1 MRYKIG
7 SVNRFYRKILIFT
20 RSLFEFCNSKNHNFL
35 EAVNSTSFK
44 SNSNQNNFEM
54 KIKLIILLIGFSL
67 IGYSQ
72 KKVAKNPAKIKP
84 KAEFVADLMSKMT
97 IEEKIYQTV
106 QFTSDG
112 TLTGPK
118 SGDNFITRIQ
128 QGKVGSILNATGAK
142 ETKEIQ
148 RINLENSRLKIPL
161 LFGHDVIHGYKTI
174 FPINLGMASS
184 FDPKAVELAAQIAAA
199 EASSAGVH
207 WTFAPMVDIA
217 RDARW
222 GRVSEG
228 SGEDGFLGI
237 QMAIANVKGFQGD
250 DLSKNN
256 TILACTKHFAA
267 YGAAEAGRDY
277 NTVDLSE
284 RVLRE
289 TYLPVFKATVD
300 AGVKTFM
307 TSFNEISGV
316 PSTANKFLLLDVLKG
331 EWNFD
336 GMVVTDYTGINE
348 MVAHGFATDEKNAG
362 ELAMNAGVDMDMVGG
377 VYMNYLKKSYDEG
390 KVSLTQIDDAC
401 KRILDVKYDL
411 GLFED
416 PYRYSDEKREKET
429 LLKPEFLDASLE
441 VAKKSMVLLKN
452 KNNVLPLKNNQ
463 KIAFVGPLVTDEY
476 NIIGSWAAL
485 GDRNGFST
493 SVKEGVTNYLK
504 NVSNVTFDQG
514 VEIQSTKRDLMQK
527 ALENAKNADVIV
539 AIMGESENMSGEA
552 ACRTSIDLPGL
563 QKEFLSE
570 LKKIGK
576 PIVLVLLNGRP
587 LTLTWENDNMDA
599 ILEAWWPGTRG
610 GDAIAQT
617 LFGANNPSGKLPITF
632 PRNVG
637 QLPLYYNHKNTGR
650 PYLGHTDTEQKYK
663 SQYIDVSNSPLYPFG
678 YGLSY
683 TIFEY
688 SNLKISNDKIKFGER
703 LKVSVD
709 VKNTGNYDGQEVV
722 QLYIRDLVG
731 SVTRPIKELK
741 GFEKITLSKGETK
754 SVSFEISSEDLKFYN
769 IDMKNVAEAG
779 NFEVFVGG
787 NSDTDRK
794 ASFELLK

>member
-1 MRYKIG
+1 
-7 SVNRFYRKILIFT
+7 
-20 RSLFEFCNSKNHNFL
+20 
-35 EAVNSTSFK
+35 
-44 SNSNQNNFEM
+44 M
-54 KIKLIILLIGFSL
+54 KIKLILLFIGFSV

-72 KKVAKNPAKIKP
+72 KKTDKKNIIIKP

-112 TLTGPK
+112 TITGPK
-118 SGDNFITRIQ
+118 SGENFITRIQ
-128 QGKVGSILNATGAK
+128 QGKVGSILNATGANA
-142 ETKEIQ
+142 TREIQ

-184 FDPKAVELAAQIAAA
+184 WDPKAVELAARIAAT

-228 SGEDGFLGI
+228 SGEDSFLGT
-237 QMAIANVKGFQGD
+237 QMAVANVKGFQGD
-250 DLSKNN
+250 DLSKTN
-256 TILACTKHFAA
+256 TILACAKHFAA
-267 YGAAEAGRDY
+267 YGAVEAGRDY
-277 NTVDLSE
+277 NTVNMSE
-284 RVLRE
+284 RVLRD
-289 TYLPVFKATVD
+289 TYFPAFEATVH

-307 TSFNEISGV
+307 MAFNEIAGV
-316 PSTANKFLLLDVLKG
+316 PSTGSKFLIRDVLKG
-331 EWNFD
+331 EWKFD
-336 GMVVTDYTGINE
+336 GLVVSDYTGINE
-348 MVAHGFATDEKNAG
+348 LVAHGFASDNKNAG
-362 ELAMNAGVDMDMVGG
+362 ELSLQAGVDMDMVSAA
-377 VYMNYLKKSYDEG
+377 YMNYTKQSYDEG
-390 KVSLTQIDDAC
+390 KVTLAQIDDAC

-429 LLKPEFLDASLE
+429 IYKPEFLEASLE
-441 VAKKSMVLLKN
+441 IAKKSLVLLKN
-452 KNNVLPLKNNQ
+452 SNNILPLKTNQ
-463 KIAFVGPLVTDEY
+463 KIAFVGPLVSDEY

-485 GDRNGFST
+485 GDRNGFAT

-514 VEIQSTKRDLMQK
+514 VEIQSKKRDLMQK
-527 ALENAKNADVIV
+527 AIENAKNADVIV
-539 AIMGESENMSGEA
+539 AIMGEKENMTGEA
-552 ACRTSIDLPGL
+552 ASQTNIDLPGL
-563 QKEFLSE
+563 QKEFLAE
-570 LKKIGK
+570 LKKLGK

-587 LTLTWENDNMDA
+587 LTLTWENENMDA

-617 LFGANNPSGKLPITF
+617 LFGANNPNGKLPMSF

-650 PYLGHTDTEQKYK
+650 PYLGLSDPEQKYK
-663 SQYIDVSNSPLYPFG
+663 SRYTDVDNSPLFPFG
-678 YGLSY
+678 FGLSY
-683 TIFEY
+683 TTFEY
-688 SNLKISNDKIKFGER
+688 SNMKISSDKINFDEKLKISI
-703 LKVSVD
+703 D
-709 VKNTGNYDGQEVV
+709 VKNAGNYDGQEVV
-722 QLYIRDLVG
+722 QLYARDLVG
-731 SVTRPIKELK
+731 SVTRPVKELK
-741 GFEKITLSKGETK
+741 GFEKINLKKGETK

-769 IDMKNVAEAG
+769 LDMKNEAEVG
-779 NFEVFVGG
+779 SFEVFVGG
-787 NSDTDRK
+787 NSDTDKK
-794 ASFELLK
+794 ASFELVK

>member
-1 MRYKIG
+1 M
-7 SVNRFYRKILIFT
+7 
-20 RSLFEFCNSKNHNFL
+20 KNG
-35 EAVNSTSFK
+35 
-44 SNSNQNNFEM
+44 
-54 KIKLIILLIGFSL
+54 LIIALLCFSL

-72 KKVAKNPAKIKP
+72 KKATKKEIKIKP
-84 KAEFVADLMSKMT
+84 KAEFVAELMSKMT
-97 IEEKIYQTV
+97 VDEKIYQTV

-112 TLTGPK
+112 SVTGPK

-142 ETKEIQ
+142 ATREIQ

-184 FDPKAVELAAQIAAA
+184 WDPKAVELAARVAAT
-199 EASSAGVH
+199 EASAGGIH
-207 WTFAPMVDIA
+207 WTFAPMVDIS

-228 SGEDGFLGI
+228 SGEDSFLGI

-277 NTVDLSE
+277 NTVDMSE

-289 TYLPVFKATVD
+289 TYLPAFKATVD

-316 PSTANKFLLLDVLKG
+316 PSTGNKFLLRDVLKG
-331 EWNFD
+331 EWKFD
-336 GMVVTDYTGINE
+336 GLVVTDYTGMNE
-348 MVAHGFATDEKNAG
+348 MVAHGFALDNKNAG
-362 ELAMNAGVDMDMVGG
+362 EIAMKAGVDMDMVGG
-377 VYMNYLKKSYDEG
+377 VYMNYLKQSYDEG
-390 KVSLTQIDDAC
+390 KVSLAEIDDAC

-416 PYRYSDEKREKET
+416 AYRYSDEKREKAT
-429 LLKPEFLDASLE
+429 IYKPEFLEASLE
-441 VAKKSMVLLKN
+441 VAKKSLVLLKN
-452 KNNVLPLKNNQ
+452 SNQILPLNSNQ
-463 KIAFVGPLVTDEY
+463 KIAFVGPLVSDEY

-485 GDRNGFST
+485 GDRNGFAT
-493 SVKEGVTNYLK
+493 SVKEGVTNFLGK
-504 NVSNVTFDQG
+504 TTNVTFDTG
-514 VEIQSTKRDLMQK
+514 VEIQSSNRELMQK

-539 AIMGESENMSGEA
+539 AVMGERENMSGEA
-552 ACRTSIDLPGL
+552 GSQTNIDLPGL
-563 QKEFLSE
+563 QKEFLAE
-570 LKKIGK
+570 LKKLGK
-576 PIVLVLLNGRP
+576 PIVLVLMNGRP

-599 ILEAWWPGTRG
+599 ILETWWSGTRG

-617 LFGANNPSGKLPITF
+617 LFGANNPNGKLPITF
-632 PRNVG
+632 PRNIG
-637 QLPLYYNHKNTGR
+637 QIPLYYNHKNTGR
-650 PYLGHTDTEQKYK
+650 PYLGLSDPEQKYK
-663 SQYIDVSNSPLYPFG
+663 SRYTDVDNSALYPFG
-678 YGLSY
+678 FGLSY
-683 TIFEY
+683 TTFEY
-688 SNLKISNDKIKFGER
+688 SNLKISSDIIKFKE
-703 LKVSVD
+703 KVKIAVD

-731 SVTRPIKELK
+731 SVTRPVKELK
-741 GFEKITLSKGETK
+741 GFEKIDLKKGETRT
-754 SVSFEISSEDLKFYN
+754 VTFEISSDDLKFYT
-769 IDMKNVAEAG
+769 IDMKNEAEAG
-779 NFEVFVGG
+779 QFDVFVGG
-787 NSDTDRK
+787 SSSTDSK
-794 ASFELLK
+794 VSFELK

>member
-1 MRYKIG
+1 
-7 SVNRFYRKILIFT
+7 
-20 RSLFEFCNSKNHNFL
+20 
-35 EAVNSTSFK
+35 
-44 SNSNQNNFEM
+44 M
-54 KIKLIILLIGFSL
+54 KIKLIILFISFSL

-72 KKVAKNPAKIKP
+72 KSKDKKTIIIKP

-112 TLTGPK
+112 TITGPK
-118 SGDNFITRIQ
+118 SGENFITRIQ

-142 ETKEIQ
+142 QTREIQ

-174 FPINLGMASS
+174 FPLNLGMASS
-184 FDPKAVELAAQIAAA
+184 WDPKAVELAARIAAT
-199 EASSAGVH
+199 EAASGGVH
-207 WTFAPMVDIA
+207 WTFAPVVDIA

-228 SGEDGFLGI
+228 SGEDSYLGT

-250 DLSKNN
+250 DLSKTN
-256 TILACTKHFAA
+256 TILACAKHFAA
-267 YGAAEAGRDY
+267 YGAVEAGREY
-277 NTVDLSE
+277 NTVDMSE
-284 RVLRE
+284 RVLRD
-289 TYLPVFKATVD
+289 TYLPAFKATVD

-307 TSFNEISGV
+307 VAFNEISGV
-316 PSTANKFLLLDVLKG
+316 PSTGSKFLIRDVLKG
-331 EWNFD
+331 EWKFE
-336 GMVVTDYTGINE
+336 GVVVTDYTGINE
-348 MVAHGFATDEKNAG
+348 LVAHGFATDNKNAG
-362 ELAMNAGVDMDMVGG
+362 ELALNAGVDMDMVGG
-377 VYMNYLKKSYDEG
+377 TYMKYLKQSYDEG
-390 KVSLTQIDDAC
+390 KVTLIQIDDAC

-429 LLKPEFLDASLE
+429 IYKPEFLEASLGI
-441 VAKKSMVLLKN
+441 AKKSLVLLKN
-452 KNNVLPLKNNQ
+452 NNNVLPLKANQ
-463 KIAFVGPLVTDEY
+463 KIAFVGPLVSDEY

-485 GDRNGFST
+485 GDRNGFAT

-514 VEIQSTKRDLMQK
+514 VEIKSNKRDLMQK

-539 AIMGESENMSGEA
+539 AIMGEKENMTGEA
-552 ACRTSIDLPGL
+552 ASQTNIDLPGL
-563 QKEFLSE
+563 QKEFLAE
-570 LKKIGK
+570 LKKLGK

-587 LTLTWENDNMDA
+587 LTLTWENENMDA

-617 LFGANNPSGKLPITF
+617 LFGANNPNGKLPMSF

-650 PYLGHTDTEQKYK
+650 PYLGLSDPEQKYK
-663 SQYIDVSNSPLYPFG
+663 SQYTDVGNSPLYPFG

-683 TIFEY
+683 TTFEY
-688 SNLKISNDKIKFGER
+688 SNMKTSSDKIKFDEK
-703 LKVSVD
+703 LKISVD
-709 VKNTGNYDGQEVV
+709 IKNTGNYDGQEIV

-731 SVTRPIKELK
+731 SVTRPVKELK
-741 GFEKITLSKGETK
+741 GFEKIALKKGETK
-754 SVSFEISSEDLKFYN
+754 TVSFEISSEDLKFYN
-769 IDMKNVAEAG
+769 IDMKNVAEEG
-779 NFEVFVGG
+779 SFEVFVGE
-787 NSDTDRK
+787 NSNTDRK
-794 ASFELLK
+794 ASFELVK

>member
-1 MRYKIG
+1 
-7 SVNRFYRKILIFT
+7 
-20 RSLFEFCNSKNHNFL
+20 
-35 EAVNSTSFK
+35 
-44 SNSNQNNFEM
+44 M
-54 KIKLIILLIGFSL
+54 KIKLIILLTSFSL

-72 KKVAKNPAKIKP
+72 KKATKNPAKIKP
-84 KAEFVADLMSKMT
+84 KAEFIADLMSKMT

-112 TLTGPK
+112 IVTGPK

-128 QGKVGSILNATGAK
+128 QGKVGSLLNATGA
-142 ETKEIQ
+142 TATREIQ
-148 RINLENSRLKIPL
+148 RINLQHSRLKIPL

-184 FDPKAVELAAQIAAA
+184 WEPKAVELAARVAAT
-199 EASSAGVH
+199 EASSGGVH
-207 WTFAPMVDIA
+207 WTFAPMVDVA

-228 SGEDGFLGI
+228 SGEDSFLGI
-237 QMAIANVKGFQGD
+237 QMAVANVKGFQGD
-250 DLSKNN
+250 DLSKAN
-256 TILACTKHFAA
+256 TILACAKHFAA
-267 YGAAEAGRDY
+267 YGAAESGRDY
-277 NTVDLSE
+277 NTVDISE
-284 RVLRE
+284 RVLRD
-289 TYLPVFKATVD
+289 TYLPAFKATVD

-307 TSFNEISGV
+307 MSFNEISGV
-316 PSTANKFLLLDVLKG
+316 PSTGNKFLILDILKG
-331 EWNFD
+331 DWKFD
-336 GMVVTDYTGINE
+336 GLVVSDYTGINE
-348 MVAHGFATDEKNAG
+348 MVAHGFATDNKNAG
-362 ELAMNAGVDMDMVGG
+362 ELAMNAGVDMDMVGA
-377 VYMNYLKKSYDEG
+377 VYMSYLKKSYEEG
-390 KVSLTQIDDAC
+390 KVTLATIDDAC
-401 KRILDVKYDL
+401 KRILNVKYDL

-416 PYRYSDEKREKET
+416 PYRYSDEMREKET
-429 LLKPEFLDASLE
+429 LYKPEFLEASLE
-441 VAKKSMVLLKN
+441 VAKKSLVLLKN
-452 KNNVLPLKNNQ
+452 KDNVLPLKSSQ
-463 KIAFVGPLVTDEY
+463 KIAFVGPLVSDEY
-476 NIIGSWAAL
+476 NMIGSWAAL
-485 GDRNGFST
+485 GDRNGFAT

-504 NVSNVTFDQG
+504 NVSKVSFDQG

-527 ALENAKNADVIV
+527 ALDNAKNADVIV

-552 ACRTSIDLPGL
+552 ACRTNIDLPGL
-563 QKEFLSE
+563 QKEFLAE
-570 LKKIGK
+570 LKKTGK

-637 QLPLYYNHKNTGR
+637 QVPLYYNHKNTGR
-650 PYLGHTDTEQKYK
+650 PYIGPTDPEQKYK
-663 SQYIDVSNSPLYPFG
+663 SRFIDVDNSPLYPFG

-683 TIFEY
+683 TTFEY
-688 SNLKISNDKIKFGER
+688 SNLKISNDKIKFGEK

-709 VKNTGNYDGQEVV
+709 VKNIGIYDGQEVV

-731 SVTRPIKELK
+731 SVTRPMKELK
-741 GFEKITLSKGETK
+741 GFEKITLKIGETK

-769 IDMKNVAEAG
+769 IDLKNVAEAG
-779 NFEVFVGG
+779 NFEVFIGG

-794 ASFELLK
+794 LNFELVK